1 FDKVVVGITKK
12 EYLEHIEK
20 SKYWETK

>member
-1 FDKVVVGITKK
+1 VVGITKK

-20 SKYWETK
+20 SKYWESK